1 MAEQTLKDV
10 GIWIEGVSYAG
21 VSNSVSLDLSAD
33 TPEATVFKG
42 EWRRRA
48 EGGLKTTAFS
58 LEGFFHTDGP
68 DADQFDSLAD
78 ERSVMIVPAGQV
90 PGDLA
95 YVVPVAVSGHELG
108 GSIGEL
114 VAFTYAG
121 EGDGRPFRAQVFD
134 IRENVNSVVIPPRRQ
149 LFTAAPTIGARVD
162 VWLHVARTSMAGTMQ
177 AELRSAAFQT
187 GGATSTRANV
197 AITGSGLYL
206 LSYTVPDPAITHQW
220 WGLSLSPAANGVYD
234 VAAGVAVS

>member
-78 ERSVMIVPAGQV
+78 ERSVMIVPAGQD

-114 VAFTYAG
+114 LAFTYAA
-121 EGDGRPFRAQVFD
+121 EGDGQAYRAQVMD
-134 IRENVNSVVIPPRRQ
+134 VREGLTSDATTPR
-149 LFTAAPTIGARVD
+149 LD
-162 VWLHVARTSMAGTMQ
+162 VGPVSAART
-177 AELRSAAFQT
+177 LRAWVHVIRIGRFLRLGSPQCKFT
-187 GGATSTRANV
+187 DGGDHLQGN
-197 AITGSGLYL
+197 
-206 LSYTVPDPAITHQW
+206 
-220 WGLSLSPAANGVYD
+220 
-234 VAAGVAVS
+234 

>member
-1 MAEQTLKDV
+1 M

-78 ERSVMIVPAGQV
+78 ERSVMIVPAGQD

-114 VAFTYAG
+114 VAFTYAA
-121 EGDGRPFRAQVFD
+121 EGDGKPFRARVLE
-134 IRENVNSVVIPPRRQ
+134 IRENIHASHTSAQVQLGAIPAGQRMRVFVHATEVNNGDLDINIRSGSQGGVTTSQAFRNNWAATGFFELTIDGPITHDWWDVHYTSVSGAFDMAVAVVI
-149 LFTAAPTIGARVD
+149 
-162 VWLHVARTSMAGTMQ
+162 
-177 AELRSAAFQT
+177 E
-187 GGATSTRANV
+187 
-197 AITGSGLYL
+197 
-206 LSYTVPDPAITHQW
+206 
-220 WGLSLSPAANGVYD
+220 
-234 VAAGVAVS
+234 